1 MDNTALIVVDVQEDF
16 CPPVGRPVCRI
27 AENQLTQA
35 QNGALAV
42 QNGRNVASVINVLL
56 GLPFKI
62 KIATQDYHPSNHISF
77 ASQHKDAQPF
87 TSTHKITNPEAN
99 DPTTAES
106 QQIMLWPDHCVQGTP
121 GCEFIP
127 ELKLSLIDRVIR
139 KGGDPRVEAYS
150 GFGPDFRKPAIA
162 MTDMA
167 DLLRENGIRQVVVCG
182 LALDYCVKCTA
193 IDSAKEGFK
202 TIVVEDAAKAV
213 DQSEAARLRVRDEL
227 EAHGVRLLQSTSGEM
242 EALRLSDRGDA
253 L

>member
-1 MDNTALIVVDVQEDF
+1 
-16 CPPVGRPVCRI
+16 
-27 AENQLTQA
+27 
-35 QNGALAV
+35 
-42 QNGRNVASVINVLL
+42 VASVINVLL

-87 TSTHKITNPEAN
+87 TSTHIITNPEAS
-99 DPTTAES
+99 DPNAAES
-106 QQIMLWPDHCVQGTP
+106 QQITLWPDHCVQGTP

-127 ELKLSLIDRVIR
+127 ELNLSLINRIIKKGEDR
-139 KGGDPRVEAYS
+139 RVEAYS

-162 MTDMA
+162 MTGLA
-167 DLLRENGIRQVVVCG
+167 DILRENGIKKVVVCG

-213 DQSEAARLRVRDEL
+213 DQSESARLRVHDEL

-242 EALRLSDRGDA
+242 EAFLGLPDRGAA